1 MTRSQ
6 REVAHLALDPARI
19 TAAAAGDDAI
29 LEKLVEHAVMKC
41 FAQLRGE

>member
-6 REVAHLALDPARI
+6 REVAHLAFDPAWI
-19 TAAAAGDDAI
+19 AAAAAGDDAV
-29 LEKLVEHAVMKC
+29 LEKLIEHLVMKG